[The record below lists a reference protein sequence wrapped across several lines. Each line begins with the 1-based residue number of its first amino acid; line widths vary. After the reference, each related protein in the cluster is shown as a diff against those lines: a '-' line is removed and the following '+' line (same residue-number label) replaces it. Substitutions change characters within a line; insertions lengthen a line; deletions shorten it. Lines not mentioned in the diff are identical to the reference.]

1 MKKDDLHGLIAA
13 RPRMRLGH
21 FPTPLQS
28 FSQLIVKRDDL
39 TDLAMGGSK
48 VLMLEFC
55 VGEALAQSA
64 TMLVT
69 AGSLQSNHCRLPAA
83 AAAQCGLAFHLLT
96 IEQRDNKHR
105 LEGNR
110 LLSVLL
116 GARLF
121 HIDRVSAKEQI
132 DEHLTNLRRNH
143 VPFYFISDAGH
154 SPKGLWGYLAASLE
168 LITQL
173 EELRVSPTRLFLA
186 CGRGTAQAGLVLGL
200 RLLGCSLPVVGVSV
214 ARSAERCQNEIRT
227 VIAKFCEQYKLDNPV
242 SKADV
247 QIDDSWIGAGY
258 DVVPSARWEV
268 IAEDAQRDAILL
280 DPIYTGR
287 TMQAVLDYMS
297 RGDKGKV
304 IFVHTGGLPALFV
317 TAFHKEMTAALNRL
331 QTHFN
336 SM

>member
-1 MKKDDLHGLIAA
+1 MNKNDLNGLIAA

-48 VLMLEFC
+48 VRMLEFF
-55 VGEALAQSA
+55 VGEALAQNA
-64 TMLVT
+64 KMLVT
-69 AGSLQSNHCRLPAA
+69 AGPLQSNHCRLTAA
-83 AAAQCGLAFHLLT
+83 AAAQCGLACHLLT

-121 HIDRVSAKEQI
+121 HIDRASAKEQI

-154 SPKGLWGYLAASLE
+154 SPTGLWGYLAASLE

-173 EELRVSPTRLFLA
+173 EELRLSPTRLFLA

-247 QIDDSWIGAGY
+247 KIDDSWIGTGY
-258 DVVPSARWEV
+258 DVVPSERWQV
-268 IAEDAQRDAILL
+268 IAEEARRDAILL

-287 TMQAVLDYMS
+287 TMQAVFDYMS

-304 IFVHTGGLPALFV
+304 IFVHTGGLSALFV
-317 TAFHKEMTAALNRL
+317 TAFQKEMTAALNRL
-331 QTHFN
+331 ETHFN
-336 SM
+336 SL

>member
-1 MKKDDLHGLIAA
+1 MEKDNLHSLIAA
-13 RPRMRLGH
+13 QPRMRLGY

-48 VLMLEFC
+48 VRMLEFL
-55 VGEALAQSA
+55 VGEALAQGA
-64 TMLVT
+64 RMLVT
-69 AGSLQSNHCRLPAA
+69 AGPLQSNHCRLTAA
-83 AAAQCGLAFHLLT
+83 AAARCGLECHLL
-96 IEQRDNKHR
+96 IIGQPENEYK
-105 LEGNR
+105 LEGNK
-110 LLSVLL
+110 LLSTLL
-116 GARLF
+116 GAQLF
-121 HIDRVSAKEQI
+121 HIDRASAKEQI
-132 DEHLTNLRRNH
+132 DEHLTNLRRDH

-154 SPKGLWGYLAASLE
+154 SPTGLWGYLAASLE

-173 EELRVSPTRLFLA
+173 EGLRVSPTRLFLA
-186 CGRGTAQAGLVLGL
+186 CGRGTTQAGLVIGL

-258 DVVPSARWEV
+258 DVVPLERWQV
-268 IAEDAQRDAILL
+268 IAEEAQRDAILL

-297 RGDKGKV
+297 QGDKGTV

-336 SM
+336 SL